1 MKALTL
7 ILQLI
12 TLLVSAMQ
20 TRSREK
26 KDEEIKNDPTGA
38 WESKFGKLQQPT
50 GTDADAEGKMRP
62 STDSSDSGK
71 RRDQDS

>member
-7 ILQLI
+7 ILRLI
-12 TLLVSAMQ
+12 TLLVSAIQ

-50 GTDADAEGKMRP
+50 GTDADTEDKVRP